1 MKLTDIIS
9 SENAR
14 ITYEFRELTLDNLLQ
29 LLRVPGFASE
39 LYINYDCNLYCENL
53 FENIT
58 KLLSKNTLS
67 AQQAI
72 YSAHILSLDALLT
85 IVASID
91 KNCKSYRKGNA
102 VTYKSESFRIVF
114 KILLTV

>member
-9 SENAR
+9 SENVR

-102 VTYKSESFRIVF
+102 VTYKSEFSGFF
-114 KILLTV
+114 LLSKN